1 MTAPDAEV
9 PPELHPLLMRQMK
22 RICKDA
28 SVTCARATPET
39 MRLLLERVSKA
50 YDDFD
55 RELYL
60 LERSQE
66 ISSREMLSLHAKLRA
81 SEARHAS
88 LVSLSSDWVWEI
100 DAEGRLVYVTAPS
113 EGRELDFSAYLG
125 QTMRVDQLPP
135 VSGSDHKEHAA
146 RLRAKQPFRNFVFG
160 LTRPDGQPLYLRASG
175 EPYFVEDVFAGYRGV
190 ASDVTKASL
199 DAQAVNQLAR
209 FDSLTGLPNRSKFLA
224 KLEERLSAQGIDP
237 HEHAV
242 MFIDLDRFKIVNDT
256 LGHAAGDQLLKIVA
270 GRLQHALRERDIV
283 ARLGGDEFVVLVD
296 HFGDRRVVQQIAQR
310 LLDQINKP
318 VPLGERSVH
327 VSGSIG
333 IALYP
338 QDGGDAD
345 TLLKHADTAMYQSKE
360 SGKNTWRFFTP
371 ELAERQRETYTLEEE
386 LRIALERDELRLVF
400 QPLFECSS
408 GACSSVESLI
418 RWQHPQRGLLAPGAF
433 LDVAEQSGLIVRIGQ
448 WVIRTACQ
456 QVRAWREAGISM
468 PYVSVNLS
476 LKQFASTTLVQDVRE
491 ALAAAGIDG
500 RSLEVEITESQLM
513 ADPERVQA
521 ILKELREMGV
531 RVAIDDFGTGYSS
544 LAYLKRLSAGTL
556 KVDRSFV
563 RGLPDDKEDV
573 AILRAVLALGH
584 SVGMEVVAEG
594 VETESQLTM
603 LKGLGCDRVQGYL
616 LGKPQS
622 AESIG
627 AQLTPAPSP
636 DARRVAAMSVS
647 ASPTPAGSETAVS
660 AA

>member
-1 MTAPDAEV
+1 MTAPDLAPGV
-9 PPELHPLLMRQMK
+9 PTTEPLAPPPDMHPLLLRQMK

-39 MRLLLERVSKA
+39 MRVLLERVSKA
-50 YDDFD
+50 YSDFD

-66 ISSREMLSLHAKLRA
+66 ISSREMLTLHAKLRA

-100 DAEGRLVYVTAPS
+100 DAEGRLIYITAPS
-113 EGRELDFSAYLG
+113 EMRELDFSAYLG
-125 QTMRVDQLPP
+125 KQIRVDELPP
-135 VSGSDHKEHAA
+135 VAGSDIAEHRA
-146 RLRAKQPFRNFVFG
+146 RLIAKKPFRNFVFG
-160 LTRPDGQPLYLRASG
+160 LKRPDGQPLYLRTSG
-175 EPYFVEDVFAGYRGV
+175 EPFFVEGNFAGYRGV

-209 FDSLTGLPNRSKFLA
+209 FDSLTGLPNRSKFLSQ
-224 KLEERLSAQGIDP
+224 LEERIARHAEAP
-237 HEHAV
+237 HELAV

-270 GRLQHALRERDIV
+270 GRLQHALRDRDVV

-296 HFGDRRVVQQIAQR
+296 TFGDRRVVQQIAQR
-310 LLDQINKP
+310 LLDQIHRP
-318 VPLGERSVH
+318 VPLSDKTVH

-333 IALYP
+333 IALFP
-338 QDGGDAD
+338 EDGADAD
-345 TLLKHADTAMYQSKE
+345 SLLKHADTAMYVSKS

-371 ELAERQRETYTLEEE
+371 ELAAKQQATYTIEEE
-386 LRIALERDELRLVF
+386 LRDALDRDELRLLY
-400 QPLFECSS
+400 QPLFECTS
-408 GACSSVESLI
+408 GTCSSVESLI
-418 RWQHPQRGLLAPGAF
+418 RWQHPVRGLLSPAAF
-433 LDVAEQSGLIVRIGQ
+433 LSVAEETGLIVQIGQ

-456 QVRAWREAGISM
+456 QVRAWRDAGIHM
-468 PYVSVNLS
+468 PYCSVNLS
-476 LKQFASTTLVQDVRE
+476 LKQFASETLVQDVRD
-491 ALAAAGIDG
+491 ALALAGIDG
-500 RSLEVEITESQLM
+500 PSLEVEITESQLM
-513 ADPERVQA
+513 ADPERVQN
-521 ILKELREMGV
+521 ILKELRSIGV

-563 RGLPDDKEDV
+563 NGLPEDKEDI

-594 VETESQLTM
+594 VETEPQLAM

-616 LGKPQS
+616 LGKPQT
-622 AESIG
+622 ADAIV
-627 AQLTPAPSP
+627 QRLTAP
-636 DARRVAAMSVS
+636 VACEVS
-647 ASPTPAGSETAVS
+647 A
-660 AA
+660 